1 MPAVREVLWQPYPAS
16 VPEDERQPC
25 SFSGC
30 DNPAVLVQ
38 IQSRGAAAT
47 LAFGSLNTTTTPWC
61 LEHAH
66 LQGYDE
72 SVPPAKPRG
81 PLNGFQRFV
90 VRMLSG
96 DGSETAGRAPEL

>member
-1 MPAVREVLWQPYPAS
+1 VPAVREVLWQPYPAS

-38 IQSRGAAAT
+38 IQSRPAAAT
-47 LAFGSLNTTTTPWC
+47 LAFGSLSTTTTPWC

-66 LQGYDE
+66 LQGYGE
-72 SVPPAKPRG
+72 SSPETRSR
-81 PLNGFQRFV
+81 LNAFQRLI
-90 VRMLSG
+90 VRLLSR
-96 DGSETAGRAPEL
+96 DDSEPAA